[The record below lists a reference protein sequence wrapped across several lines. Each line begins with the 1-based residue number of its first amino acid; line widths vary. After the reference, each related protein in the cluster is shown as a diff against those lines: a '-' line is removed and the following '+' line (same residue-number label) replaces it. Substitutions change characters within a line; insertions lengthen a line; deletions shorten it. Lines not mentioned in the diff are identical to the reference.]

1 MPNVSSV
8 KSKTFGDVA
17 AADTASL
24 AALQTLGGA
33 GDMTLKAAAGTG
45 AYNGTNLAQL
55 VDITCGADVA
65 SVTFS
70 VTGTDVNGDAQT
82 ETLTGPDTTT
92 VSSANKYATVTSIV
106 ASGSITTQ
114 IQAGILGTGALT
126 GIVFAGRTR
135 IRGITG
141 TSKAVAGSIVFK
153 NTSITGTSLLTIPL
167 TGAVD
172 SIDPYIPD
180 NGVLFDAGA
189 YVNLT
194 AASVTGVTVYY
205 DG

>member
-1 MPNVSSV
+1 MPNVSAV
-8 KSKTFGDVA
+8 KAKFFEPDGVDNDQVSATGTATTLVIADGGPYGNLTETITLTSSADNSGITFV
-17 AADTASL
+17 
-24 AALQTLGGA
+24 
-33 GDMTLKAAAGTG
+33 
-45 AYNGTNLAQL
+45 
-55 VDITCGADVA
+55 I
-65 SVTFS
+65 
-70 VTGTDVNGDAQT
+70 TGTDGNGDAQT
-82 ETLTGPDTTT
+82 ETVTGPDTAT

-141 TSKAVAGSIVFK
+141 TSKASAGNIVFK

-167 TGAVD
+167 TGAVA

-194 AASVTGVTVYY
+194 AADVTGVTVYY

>member
-1 MPNVSSV
+1 MPNVSAV
-8 KSKTFGDVA
+8 KAKYFEPD
-17 AADTASL
+17 
-24 AALQTLGGA
+24 
-33 GDMTLKAAAGTG
+33 
-45 AYNGTNLAQL
+45 
-55 VDITCGADVA
+55 GADNDQVSA
-65 SVTFS
+65 TGSATTLVIADGGPYGNLTETITLTSSANNSGITFDI
-70 VTGTDVNGDAQT
+70 TGTDGNGDAQT
-82 ETLTGPDTTT
+82 ETLTGPNTTT
-92 VSSANKYATVTSIV
+92 VNSANKYATVTSIV
-106 ASGSITTQ
+106 ASGPITTQ

-141 TSKAVAGSIVFK
+141 TSKASAGSIVFK

-167 TGAVD
+167 TGAVS

>member
-1 MPNVSSV
+1 MPNVSAV
-8 KSKTFGDVA
+8 KAKFFEPQGVSAALVSASA
-17 AADTASL
+17 AAA
-24 AALQTLGGA
+24 TLVIADGGPYGNLTETITLYSSGNNA
-33 GDMTLKAAAGTG
+33 G
-45 AYNGTNLAQL
+45 N
-55 VDITCGADVA
+55 
-65 SVTFS
+65 TFTI
-70 VTGTDVNGDAQT
+70 TGTDGNGDAQT
-82 ETLTGPDTTT
+82 EDLTGPNAGT
-92 VSSANKYATVTSIV
+92 VNSANKYLTVTSIV
-106 ASGSITTQ
+106 SDGAIATD

-126 GIVFAGRTR
+126 GTVFAGRTR

-167 TGAVD
+167 TGAAS

>member
-1 MPNVSSV
+1 MPNVSAV
-8 KSKTFGDVA
+8 KAKYFEPD
-17 AADTASL
+17 
-24 AALQTLGGA
+24 
-33 GDMTLKAAAGTG
+33 
-45 AYNGTNLAQL
+45 
-55 VDITCGADVA
+55 GADNDQVSA
-65 SVTFS
+65 
-70 VTGTDVNGDAQT
+70 TGTATTLVIADGGPYGNLTETITLTSSADNSGITFDIIGTDGNGDTQT
-82 ETLTGPDTTT
+82 DTGITGPDSET
-92 VSSANKYATVTSIV
+92 VSFLTKFATVTSII
-106 ASGSITTQ
+106 ASGPITTQ

-126 GIVFAGRTR
+126 ATVFAGRTR

-141 TSKAVAGSIVFK
+141 TSKASAGNIVFK

-167 TGAVD
+167 TGAVS

-194 AASVTGVTVYY
+194 AADVTGVTVYY

>member
-1 MPNVSSV
+1 MPNVSAV
-8 KSKTFGDVA
+8 KAKFFEPQGVS
-17 AADTASL
+17 
-24 AALQTLGGA
+24 AALVSASASAATLVIADGGPY
-33 GDMTLKAAAGTG
+33 GNLTETITLYSSADNTG
-45 AYNGTNLAQL
+45 ITF
-55 VDITCGADVA
+55 DII
-65 SVTFS
+65 
-70 VTGTDVNGDAQT
+70 GTDGNGDTQT
-82 ETLTGPDTTT
+82 DTGITGPNAGT
-92 VSSANKYATVTSIV
+92 VSSLTKFATVTSII
-106 ASGSITTQ
+106 ASGPITTQ
-114 IQAGILGTGALT
+114 IQAGILGTGTLT
-126 GIVFAGRTR
+126 GIVFTGRTR

-141 TSKAVAGSIVFK
+141 TSKASAGNIVFK

-167 TGAVD
+167 TGAVS

>member
-1 MPNVSSV
+1 MANVSAV
-8 KSKTFGDVA
+8 KAKYFEPDGVDDDQVSASGSATTLVIADGGPYGNLTETITLTSSADNSGITF
-17 AADTASL
+17 
-24 AALQTLGGA
+24 
-33 GDMTLKAAAGTG
+33 
-45 AYNGTNLAQL
+45 
-55 VDITCGADVA
+55 DI
-65 SVTFS
+65 
-70 VTGTDVNGDAQT
+70 TGTDGNGDAQT

-106 ASGSITTQ
+106 ASGPITTQ

-141 TSKAVAGSIVFK
+141 TSKAVAGNIVFK

-167 TGAVD
+167 TGAVS

-180 NGVLFDAGA
+180 NGVLIDAGA

>member
-1 MPNVSSV
+1 MANVSDV
-8 KSKTFGDVA
+8 KSKFFEP
-17 AADTASL
+17 
-24 AALQTLGGA
+24 Q
-33 GDMTLKAAAGTG
+33 
-45 AYNGTNLAQL
+45 
-55 VDITCGADVA
+55 GADNDQVSA
-65 SVTFS
+65 TGSATTLVIADGGPYGNLTETITLTSSADNSGITFTI
-70 VTGTDVNGDAQT
+70 VGTDGNGDAQT
-82 ETLTGPDTTT
+82 ETGLTGPDTET
-92 VSSANKYATVTSIV
+92 VSFTDKYATVTSIV
-106 ASGSITTQ
+106 ASGPITTQ

-167 TGAVD
+167 TGALS
-172 SIDPYIPD
+172 SIDPYVPD

-189 YVNLT
+189 YVNIT
-194 AASVTGVTVYY
+194 AADITGVTVYY